1 MADERNQSDEQT
13 RQRASE
19 AVRSGEDIRR
29 RVHDLTLEAL
39 RNRRF
44 DRQGIRQVVRAV
56 AEGAALGA
64 QASRADLRQAL
75 ADAFRGMDEA
85 LTRSA
90 EAARTALRQLVATGR
105 DFSDSELK
113 QALASL
119 RKLEEDFLATVGHV
133 ADAAG
138 ETVSPELR
146 RILREARASGTET
159 GRKVSATMAEVAQ
172 RLSVASID
180 LALAGVAAASE
191 FGARFA
197 AAASG
202 VLAGMADA
210 LRPTETPAPEKPPK
224 ETPHKEGE
232 GEDRA

>member
-1 MADERNQSDEQT
+1 MAEERNQSDEQT
-13 RQRASE
+13 RARASE

-44 DRQGIRQVVRAV
+44 DREGIRQVVRAV

-64 QASRADLRQAL
+64 EASRADLRKAL

-90 EAARTALRQLVATGR
+90 EAARAALQQMVATGR

-113 QALASL
+113 QALANL

-138 ETVSPELR
+138 ERIAPELR
-146 RILREARASGTET
+146 RILHEARASGTET
-159 GRKVSATMAEVAQ
+159 GRKVSATMAEIAE
-172 RLSVASID
+172 RLSLASID
-180 LALAGVAAASE
+180 LVLAGVSAATE

-197 AAASG
+197 ALASG

-210 LRPTETPAPEKPPK
+210 LRPKETPAQ
-224 ETPHKEGE
+224 ETPSKEAPQKTGE
-232 GEDRA
+232 GEDRT

>member
-1 MADERNQSDEQT
+1 MAEERNQSDEQT
-13 RQRASE
+13 RERASE

-44 DRQGIRQVVRAV
+44 DREGIRQAVRAV

-64 QASRADLRQAL
+64 DASRADLRQAL

-90 EAARTALRQLVATGR
+90 EAARTALRQMVATGR
-105 DFSDSELK
+105 EFSDTELR

-133 ADAAG
+133 ADAAS
-138 ETVSPELR
+138 EKVAPELR
-146 RILREARASGTET
+146 KVLHEARTSGTET
-159 GRKVSATMAEVAQ
+159 GRKVSATMAEIAE

-180 LALAGVAAASE
+180 LALAGVAAATE

-210 LRPTETPAPEKPPK
+210 LRPKESPPREGQGGDKP
-224 ETPHKEGE
+224 
-232 GEDRA
+232 